1 MGSQVSGALSLC
13 QSAHTEGCGV
23 SKAPQSP
30 RAGLHSSPGTK
41 LFAPPHIQ
49 VVCAGWLPER
59 RDRPTQPNRLLFISP
74 QRSAFKSHN
83 LFLKHSSLGVP
94 GRPACL
100 QTEAQGGLAS
110 LNASCLLTSAS
121 GAHCALLWYGG
132 QMSSTWSLGLASDI
146 CSFKMA
152 FYFGRPPPHPRNRML
167 GVPSVVDEVECH
179 VGKCSGDS
187 SALFT
192 CCEHVCFCA
201 GEGSIHAVPP
211 SVPSSEVRAASSRV
225 GRVRK

>member
-1 MGSQVSGALSLC
+1 MLSLTHTLARPGPNVTAPSGQGTTCPNVPDEQGLPASSHQQGGERRMLILLTCPLAQAHDHDLIFHSAGVGSQVSGALSLC

-132 QMSSTWSLGLASDI
+132 QMSSTWSLG
-146 CSFKMA
+146 
-152 FYFGRPPPHPRNRML
+152 
-167 GVPSVVDEVECH
+167 
-179 VGKCSGDS
+179 
-187 SALFT
+187 
-192 CCEHVCFCA
+192 
-201 GEGSIHAVPP
+201 
-211 SVPSSEVRAASSRV
+211 
-225 GRVRK
+225 